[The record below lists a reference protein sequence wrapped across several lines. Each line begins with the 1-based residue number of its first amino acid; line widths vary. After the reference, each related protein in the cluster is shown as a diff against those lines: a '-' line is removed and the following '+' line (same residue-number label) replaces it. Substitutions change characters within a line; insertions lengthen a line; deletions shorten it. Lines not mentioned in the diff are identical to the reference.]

1 MNYIYDI
8 FVNLQKDDYDFYD
21 WNKDDKLTHIRKIPL
36 FKISSELLKQ
46 IINYDFTINEDF
58 IKRIAN
64 RTEIFSNKSIK
75 LVKYMCLFS
84 DGLEIVAIKFNNNGK
99 KDKISRL
106 MLDEK
111 EDTLDVTRDIE
122 EINIKLE
129 LIKQNKN
136 YAFMTRKEKEMY
148 NYIQKELQI
157 KNYEKLKY
165 TYFECFNTYEDDY
178 NKIIK
183 SLKNIIDNK
192 WNIYHKKIFEILKLS
207 SIYKSKN

>member
-21 WNKDDKLTHIRKIPL
+21 WNKEDKLTHIRKIPL

-46 IINYDFTINEDF
+46 IINYDFAINEDF
-58 IKRIAN
+58 IKKIVN
-64 RTEIFSNKSIK
+64 RTEVFSNKSIK

-106 MLDEK
+106 LLDEK
-111 EDTLDVTRDIE
+111 EDTLDITGDIE
-122 EINIKLE
+122 ETKIKLE

-136 YAFMTRKEKEMY
+136 YSFMTRNEKEMY
-148 NYIQKELQI
+148 NYIQKEMQI

-183 SLKNIIDNK
+183 SLKNIIDSK
-192 WNIYHKKIFEILKLS
+192 WNVYHKRIFEILKLS
-207 SIYKSKN
+207 SINKSKN